1 VLISK
6 TFIEVMK
13 NDMSTTNVLKLKVHP
28 FVKWAGGKTQ
38 ILHELEKYIPTDFN
52 NYFEPFLG
60 GGAFFFHLVSSVLS
74 DEDRERKGRKYFLSD
89 ANMHII
95 DSFIEIEDDVEI
107 LIQLLKDY
115 RQKYYENPKEY
126 YYYLRREFNGFM
138 GYTFVRVA
146 MFIVLNKT
154 CFNGL
159 YRLNNKGEFNTPV
172 GKFKNLPKIFNE
184 NNLRSISTLLNET
197 KPILDSIHFLQAL
210 SKAREGDFIYLDPPH
225 NPLSKSSNFTK
236 YTQHGFDE
244 KSQLTLYEEVNR
256 LNRKGCKVLLS
267 NSNTEFI
274 KDLYSNYNIHEVEV
288 RRSLNSNVKKR
299 KTGLTELII
308 SNYYEVK

>member
-1 VLISK
+1 
-6 TFIEVMK
+6 MK

-74 DEDRERKGRKYFLSD
+74 DEDRERKGRKYFLTD
-89 ANMHII
+89 ANFHLI
-95 DSFIEIEDDVEI
+95 DSFIEIRYNVDK
-107 LIQLLKDY
+107 LIPLLKEY
-115 RQKYYENPKEY
+115 REKYYENPKEY
-126 YYYLRREFNGFM
+126 YYFLRKQWNAYIGGNLE
-138 GYTFVRVA
+138 RVA

-159 YRLNNKGEFNTPV
+159 YRVNSEGVFNTPV
-172 GKFKNLPKIFNE
+172 GKFKNKPKIFNE
-184 NNLRSISTLLNET
+184 SNLVSINILLNET
-197 KPILDSIHFLQAL
+197 KPILNDIHFMQAL
-210 SKAREGDFIYLDPPH
+210 SKVQKDDFIYLDPPH

-256 LNRKGCKVLLS
+256 LNKKGCKVLLS

-274 KDLYSNYNIHEVEV
+274 RDLYKDYNIHEVEV
-288 RRSLNSNVKKR
+288 RRSLNSKTDKR